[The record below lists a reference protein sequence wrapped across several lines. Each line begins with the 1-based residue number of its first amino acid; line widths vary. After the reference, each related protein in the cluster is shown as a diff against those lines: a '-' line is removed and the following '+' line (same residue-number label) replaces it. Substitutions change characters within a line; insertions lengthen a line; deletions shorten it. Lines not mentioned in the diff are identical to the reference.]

1 MSLAA
6 TAAALR
12 SSQFFYTS
20 HLDPLVNREA
30 VNFLGR
36 IDGGL
41 FSGFKR
47 FDMLSLFGIPDL

>member
-6 TAAALR
+6 TAALI
-12 SSQFFYTS
+12 SSQFFYKS

-47 FDMLSLFGIPDL
+47 FNILSIFGIPDL